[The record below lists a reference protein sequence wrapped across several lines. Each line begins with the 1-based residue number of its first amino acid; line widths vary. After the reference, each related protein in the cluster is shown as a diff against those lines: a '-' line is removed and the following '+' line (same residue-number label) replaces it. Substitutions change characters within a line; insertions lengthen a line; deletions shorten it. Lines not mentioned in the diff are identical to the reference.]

1 MPSHGPSKKRNL
13 DRDVSESPAKQRA
26 TVRNLD
32 GEEISDEEI
41 QIVNDTSLES
51 ESSASATISRVVSSA
66 AAAISA
72 AASSANAAIGA
83 STSASAASSSSA
95 AAVDLTRED
104 PVDLTDEN
112 GQVICLPVTES
123 SGDADECSICLE
135 KGVLAPGSPILACG
149 TCKKVLHLQCA
160 MKLKDPRC
168 PNCRAKLFDEA
179 PGAPR
184 GYGRY
189 GSGRIHDMMKR
200 KHIITDKIK
209 LVVLD
214 EADEML
220 SSGFKEQMY
229 KIFQYLNDDIQIG
242 LFSATMPNE
251 LKELTKTFLQNPV
264 KILVKP
270 DMLTLEGISQF
281 YINIQNDIEKYETIK
296 DIFEAV
302 SVSQSI
308 IYCNSVRRVDD
319 LTEAMK
325 GDNFPVEKMHGK
337 MTEQERKETF
347 KLFKQGHCRVL
358 ITSDLF
364 ARGIDIQQV
373 SIVINFDIP
382 KNEYTYLHRIGRS
395 GRWGRKGIAINF
407 QTKYDISKLKY
418 FEKYYNTEIVE
429 MPLNF
434 HELIAS

>member
-1 MPSHGPSKKRNL
+1 MNNDNYIINGWEDEKLSLNIKLIRGIYSNGFENPSSIQ
-13 DRDVSESPAKQRA
+13 KQ
-26 TVRNLD
+26 
-32 GEEISDEEI
+32 
-41 QIVNDTSLES
+41 
-51 ESSASATISRVVSSA
+51 
-66 AAAISA
+66 
-72 AASSANAAIGA
+72 
-83 STSASAASSSSA
+83 
-95 AAVDLTRED
+95 
-104 PVDLTDEN
+104 
-112 GQVICLPVTES
+112 
-123 SGDADECSICLE
+123 
-135 KGVLAPGSPILACG
+135 VLYPMI
-149 TCKKVLHLQCA
+149 
-160 MKLKDPRC
+160 KLKDKGKNRDIIAQAQSGTGKTGAFTVGILELININKNKVQGIILAPTHELAEQI
-168 PNCRAKLFDEA
+168 NGVVLKLGHYLGIKSLLLVGGTSVELNKKELTNNT
-179 PGAPR
+179 PHLIVGTP
-184 GYGRY
+184 
-189 GSGRIHDMMKR
+189 GRIHDMIRR
-200 KHIITDKIK
+200 KYLKVKDIK
-209 LVVLD
+209 TLVID

-229 KIFQYLNDDIQIG
+229 KIFQYMSDDIQIG

-281 YINIQNDIEKYETIK
+281 YINIQNDLEKYETIK

-319 LTEAMK
+319 LAEAMK
-325 GDNFPVEKMHGK
+325 GDNFPVEKIHGK
-337 MTEQERKETF
+337 MTEQERKDTF
-347 KLFKQGHCRVL
+347 RLFKQGHCRVL

-429 MPLNF
+429 MPMNF
-434 HELIAS
+434 HELITS

>member
-1 MPSHGPSKKRNL
+1 MSNDNYIINGWEDEKLKLNIKLIRGIYSNGFENPSSIQKQVLYPMIKLKNNGKN
-13 DRDVSESPAKQRA
+13 RDIIAQAQSGTGKTGAF
-26 TVRNLD
+26 TV
-32 GEEISDEEI
+32 GI
-41 QIVNDTSLES
+41 LEL
-51 ESSASATISRVVSSA
+51 ININKNKVQG
-66 AAAISA
+66 I
-72 AASSANAAIGA
+72 I
-83 STSASAASSSSA
+83 
-95 AAVDLTRED
+95 
-104 PVDLTDEN
+104 
-112 GQVICLPVTES
+112 
-123 SGDADECSICLE
+123 
-135 KGVLAPGSPILACG
+135 LAPTHELAEQINSVVLKLGHYMEIKSLLLVGG
-149 TCKKVLHLQCA
+149 TSVEQNKKELTNNTPHLIVGT
-160 MKLKDPRC
+160 P
-168 PNCRAKLFDEA
+168 
-179 PGAPR
+179 
-184 GYGRY
+184 
-189 GSGRIHDMMKR
+189 GRIHDMIRR
-200 KHIITDKIK
+200 KYLKVKDIK
-209 LVVLD
+209 TLVID

-229 KIFQYLNDDIQIG
+229 KILQYMNDDIQIG

-251 LKELTKTFLQNPV
+251 LKELTKTFLENPI

-296 DIFEAV
+296 DIFESV

-308 IYCNSVRRVDD
+308 IYCNSIRRVDD

-325 GDNFPVEKMHGK
+325 QDNFPVEKIHGK
-337 MTEQERKETF
+337 MSEQERKETF
-347 KLFKQGHCRVL
+347 NLFKKGHCRVL

-407 QTKYDISKLKY
+407 QTKYDVSKLKY

-429 MPLNF
+429 MPINF
-434 HELIAS
+434 NELISS